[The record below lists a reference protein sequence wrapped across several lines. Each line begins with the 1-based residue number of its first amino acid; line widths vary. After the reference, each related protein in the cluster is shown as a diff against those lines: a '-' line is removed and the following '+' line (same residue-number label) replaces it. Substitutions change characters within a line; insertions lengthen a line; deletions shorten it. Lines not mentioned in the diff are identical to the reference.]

1 MKTASNSNYMVWAA
15 LLHRLWKGSVLYW
28 NRNFGELEYF
38 GRSEENII
46 NPLSPSGHYMYRTVV
61 TICTARWS
69 LYVPPVSHSAIL
81 RSAHAAVFM
90 CLVWI
95 SEQTAIISLYS
106 INSLVCIT
114 ERKCVYCAVRTGS
127 LNVLEVNPEQS
138 VCCSCA
144 VFRHWIHQNFH
155 VVLQF
160 VEYKLI
166 VSVKH
171 NTLKS
176 VVRPV
181 LLVSVQRTDIRH

>member
-1 MKTASNSNYMVWAA
+1 MLQIVCFVPETSVSCSLLKSVKPSGHYVYYSGHYMYRTVVTICTAQWS
-15 LLHRLWKGSVLYW
+15 LYVPHSGHYVC
-28 NRNFGELEYF
+28 RF
-38 GRSEENII
+38 
-46 NPLSPSGHYMYRTVV
+46 GHYMYRTVV

-144 VFRHWIHQNFH
+144 VFRH
-155 VVLQF
+155 
-160 VEYKLI
+160 
-166 VSVKH
+166 
-171 NTLKS
+171 
-176 VVRPV
+176 
-181 LLVSVQRTDIRH
+181 